1 MSKSELDL
9 IFEKKYKSLNNKQK
23 MAVDAIEGPVMVIA
37 GPGTG
42 KTTILTLRIGNIL
55 KQTDNPA
62 SSILTLTFTDA
73 GVKAIKKNLREIMGS
88 KADEVRVHTFH
99 GFASSVI
106 SEFPEH
112 FIHLSKSKQITDV
125 EAESMIRSILKS
137 KKFAKLR
144 PLGDTDF
151 YIHKILSAIGD
162 CKKEDWSPEVIRKFA
177 KEEIGRIE
185 NDPDSLSTRGASKGS
200 LKADSLKRIERCQ
213 KTILFADVFEEY
225 ELSKINNKK
234 IDYDDLLVEL
244 NKSLKNDE
252 LLLRLLQ
259 EKFLYILVDEHQ
271 DTNDSQNLIVSM
283 LSNFF
288 ETPNIFVVGDEKQ
301 AIYRF
306 QGASVANF
314 LRFQNIWK
322 DMKVISLEEN
332 YRSHQDILDAT
343 FKMIEQN
350 YENGDLENLRVEL
363 KSGLKKEKRPIDI
376 VFSGDTLSADAYL
389 VEELKNISKNE
400 PEATVAVILR
410 WNKDVDHILSLCE
423 ERGVSVSA
431 ERGADIFSHPLG
443 SLYFKILEYIN
454 DPSKTDSLAE
464 TIALNLWDLDFE
476 KSNNLIKNIR
486 SGNIKDIEKE
496 IKALSV
502 LRKEINILSP
512 IAYLIFIGEISGLIS
527 PDKMADP
534 MSVEV
539 WRGII
544 DLARSIASNSKIEN
558 SFDLIKELLDYKK
571 TSENK
576 VVKIGSGL
584 VDAKIQIMTAHSS
597 KGLEYDYVF
606 VPYALEEYWM
616 KRPQSGA
623 FVFPIEKDNSDD
635 TKDSR
640 RLFYVALTRA
650 KKHLVII
657 IPTNDN
663 LGKDFTP
670 LRFVEELHP
679 SSVNKVDAPQIKNPP
694 KVLKGESLNSHRKLE
709 LVEYSKRVLIENG
722 LSVTALN
729 HFMKCPS
736 QFLYK
741 SILKVP
747 EAPNASSEKG
757 TAMHRAM
764 SSVWVNK
771 DKGVSSI
778 TKTIEDS
785 VVSYF
790 ETSLLPKAEKEIIL
804 EELISSAPSIAR
816 SLENH
821 FSMKGIV
828 QTDKWVDL
836 MFQTKYK
843 DKQVELKLHGQ
854 LDVLVSDDENSFIFD
869 YKTRQAMSEN
879 AIKGETKNSDG
890 NYFRQLIFYKIL
902 VGGNSQFV
910 GKNIEPALVFIKPD
924 EKGRCPIISISVSK
938 EDMDRVKDEV
948 SGLLESVYSGEFL
961 ERACDDPDCKWCP
974 LKKYSL
980 K

>member
-1 MSKSELDL
+1 MLKNELDL

-55 KQTDNPA
+55 KKTDNPA
-62 SSILTLTFTDA
+62 SGILTLTFTDA
-73 GVKAIKKNLREIMGS
+73 GVKAIKMKLREIIGS
-88 KADEVRVHTFH
+88 RADDVRIHTFH
-99 GFASSVI
+99 SFASSII

-112 FIHLSKSKQITDV
+112 FPHLSKSKQITDV
-125 EAESMIRSILKS
+125 EAESMIRDILKN

-162 CKKEDWSPEVIRKFA
+162 SKKEDWDPEIIRKFA
-177 KEEIGRIE
+177 KEEIDRIE
-185 NDPDSLSTRGASKGS
+185 NDPSSLSSRGASKGS

-213 KTILFADVFEEY
+213 RTILFADVFEEY
-225 ELSKINNKK
+225 ELSKISNKK

-350 YENGDLENLRVEL
+350 YEEGDLEDLRVEL
-363 KSGLKKEKRPIDI
+363 KSGLKKEKRPIDVI
-376 VFSGDTLSADAYL
+376 FSGDTDSADAYL
-389 VEELKNISKNE
+389 IEELQNISKNE

-410 WNKDVDHILSLCE
+410 WNRDVDHILSLCE
-423 ERGVSVSA
+423 SHGVFVSA

-443 SLYFKILEYIN
+443 SLYFKILEYLS
-454 DPSKTDSLAE
+454 DPSKTDSLTE
-464 TIALNLWDLDFE
+464 TIALNLWGLDFE
-476 KSNNLIKNIR
+476 KSNNLIKRIR

-496 IKALSV
+496 IEVLSV
-502 LRKEINILSP
+502 LHKEINILSP
-512 IAYLIFIGEISGLIS
+512 IAYLIFVGEVSGLIS
-527 PDKMADP
+527 PDKMTDP
-534 MSVEV
+534 LSVEV

-544 DLARSIASNSKIEN
+544 DLARNIAGNSKIEN

-576 VVKIGSGL
+576 VIKIGSGS

-597 KGLEYDYVF
+597 KGLEFDYVF
-606 VPYALEEYWM
+606 VPYALEEYWIR
-616 KRPQSGA
+616 RPQSGA
-623 FVFPIEKDNSDD
+623 FVLPREEDNSDD
-635 TKDSR
+635 IKDSR

-657 IPTNDN
+657 VPTNDN

-679 SSVNKVDAPQIKNPP
+679 GSVNKIEAPQIKSLP
-694 KVLKGESLNSHRKLE
+694 KILKGESLNSHRKSE

-736 QFLYK
+736 EFLYK

-757 TAMHRAM
+757 TAMHKAM
-764 SSVWVNK
+764 SSVWANE
-771 DKGVSSI
+771 DKRVSSI

-785 VVSYF
+785 VKSYF

-804 EELISSAPSIAR
+804 EELILSAGSIAK

-821 FSMKGIV
+821 FSMKGTV
-828 QTDKWVDL
+828 QTDKWMD
-836 MFQTKYK
+836 FIFKTKYK
-843 DKQVELKLHGQ
+843 NKQIELKLHGQ
-854 LDVLVSDDENSFIFD
+854 LDVLVFEGENSFVFD
-869 YKTRQAMSEN
+869 YKTRQVMSEN
-879 AIKGETKNSDG
+879 AIKGETKNTDG

-902 VGGNSQFV
+902 VEGNSQFA
-910 GKNIEPALVFIKPD
+910 GKNMELALVFIKPD
-924 EKGRCPIISISVSK
+924 EKGRCPVVSISVSK
-938 EDMDRVKDEV
+938 EDADKVKDEV
-948 SGLLESVYSGEFL
+948 SYLLENVYSGEFL
-961 ERACDDPDCKWCP
+961 DRVCDDPDCKWCP
-974 LKKYSL
+974 LKKYSI

>member
-1 MSKSELDL
+1 MSKTELDI
-9 IFEKKYKSLNNKQK
+9 IFEERYKSLNNKQK
-23 MAVDAIEGPVMVIA
+23 MAVDTIDGPVMVIA

-42 KTTILTLRIGNIL
+42 KTTILTLRIANIL
-55 KQTDNPA
+55 KKTDTPP
-62 SSILTLTFTDA
+62 SGILALTFTDA
-73 GVKAIKKNLREIMGS
+73 GVKAIKIKLREIIGS
-88 KADEVRVHTFH
+88 RADEVRIHTFH
-99 GFASSVI
+99 SFASSVI

-112 FIHLSKSKQITDV
+112 FPHLYNSKQITDV
-125 EAESMIRSILKS
+125 ESESIIRNILKN

-162 CKKEDWSPEVIRKFA
+162 SKKENWSPEVVGKFA
-177 KEEIGRIE
+177 EEEIERIK
-185 NDPDSLSTRGASKGS
+185 NDPDSISTRGASKGS

-213 KTILFADVFEEY
+213 RTILFAEVFKEY
-225 ELSKINNKK
+225 ELSKKNNKK

-288 ETPNIFVVGDEKQ
+288 DTPNIFVVGDEKQ

-306 QGASVANF
+306 QGASVENF

-332 YRSHQDILDAT
+332 YRSHQDILDAS

-350 YENGDLENLRVEL
+350 YGENDYKDLRVEL
-363 KSGLKKEKRPIDI
+363 KSGLKKEKKPIDL
-376 VFSGDTLSADAYL
+376 VFSNDTDGADTYL
-389 VEELKNISKNE
+389 IEELKDISKKE

-423 ERGVSVSA
+423 SYGVSVSA

-443 SLYFKILEYIN
+443 SLYFKVLEYIN
-454 DPSKTDSLAE
+454 DPSKVESLAE
-464 TIALNLWDLDFE
+464 TIALGLWDLDFE
-476 KSNNLIKNIR
+476 KSNSLIKKIR
-486 SGNIKDIEKE
+486 SKDIKDIEKE
-496 IKALSV
+496 IEALSI
-502 LRKEINILSP
+502 LKREINKLSP
-512 IAYLIFIGEISGLIS
+512 ISYLIFVGEASGLIS
-527 PDKMADP
+527 PDRMTDP
-534 MSVEV
+534 VAVEV

-544 DLARSIASNSKIEN
+544 DLARNIASNLKLEN
-558 SFDLIKELLDYKK
+558 PYDLIKELLDYKK

-576 VVKIGSGL
+576 IIKIGSGSI
-584 VDAKIQIMTAHSS
+584 DSKIQIMTAHSS

-606 VPYALEEYWM
+606 IPYALEEYWI
-616 KRPQSGA
+616 KRPQSGT
-623 FVFPIEKDNSDD
+623 FVLPREKDNSDD
-635 TKDSR
+635 IKDSR

-650 KKHLVII
+650 KKHLVVI
-657 IPTNDN
+657 IPTSDN

-670 LRFVEELHP
+670 LRFVDELDKN
-679 SSVNKVDAPQIKNPP
+679 SVYKIDVPNVRNLP
-694 KVLKGESLNSHRKLE
+694 KILKGKDLDSHRRSE
-709 LVEYSKRVLIENG
+709 LVEHSKRVLIENG

-736 QFLYK
+736 EFLYK

-747 EAPNASSEKG
+747 EPPNASSEKG
-757 TAMHRAM
+757 IAMHKAM
-764 SSVWVNK
+764 SSVWANKNK
-771 DKGVSSI
+771 DISSI

-785 VVSYF
+785 VRSYF
-790 ETSLLPKAEKEIIL
+790 ETSLLPLADKEIIL
-804 EELISSAPSIAR
+804 EELISSAGNVAK
-816 SLENH
+816 SLLDH
-821 FSMKGIV
+821 FSMKGDV
-828 QTDKWVDL
+828 ETDKWIDVL
-836 MFQTKYK
+836 FNTKYK
-843 DKQVELKLHGQ
+843 NKEIELKLHGQ
-854 LDVLVSDDENSFIFD
+854 LDALVSLDQNIFIFD

-879 AIKGETKNSDG
+879 AIKGETKSEDG

-902 VGGNSQFV
+902 VEGNSRFA
-910 GKNIEPALVFIKPD
+910 GKKVEPALVFIKPD
-924 EKGRCPIISISVSK
+924 EKGRCPIVSIPISK
-938 EDMDRVKDEV
+938 GDMDRVKDEV
-948 SGLLESVYSGEFL
+948 SKLLESVYSGKFIEDL
-961 ERACDDPDCKWCP
+961 CDDPECKWCP
-974 LKKYSL
+974 LKKYSI